1 MKDNTETDI
10 MNDYIRKL
18 DMLDKLIKEDKT
30 LSEESVTNS
39 ESLDQLK
46 ILNNSICSKLDKI
59 KQDIDEQNTEISNT
73 EDSIQR
79 FQEKIKIIKQQDE
92 IKKNN
97 NEQEQNENLKK
108 DIMKISFIMI
118 KESARILYLLFT
130 LLFILLI
137 SITLYY
143 LSNKENVSFVTIFNS
158 LLKNKKF

>member
-18 DMLDKLIKEDKT
+18 EMLDKLIKEDQI
-30 LSEESVTNS
+30 LSDESFTQS

-46 ILNNSICSKLDKI
+46 ILNNNICSKLDKI
-59 KQDIDEQNTEISNT
+59 KKDIDEQNTEISNT

-79 FQEKIKIIKQQDE
+79 FQEKIKIIKQQED
-92 IKKNN
+92 IKINK
-97 NEQEQNENLKK
+97 EQEESENFKK
-108 DIMKISFIMI
+108 DIMKISFIMV

-130 LLFILLI
+130 LLFILII

-143 LSNKENVSFVTIFNS
+143 LSNKENVSFMTIFNS